1 MNRAV
6 TSAVKVTLVYASFS
20 ALWILF
26 SDMAVEWLFHSAQL
40 RALAQTYKGLAF
52 VVITAV
58 LLLILVLRDNRA
70 LEKADDMDSLTG
82 LHSLNLFIRTL
93 NATLSKLNSNE
104 HLFVAYLDI
113 DDFKQVNEG
122 LGFERADSFLQ
133 DIAKALLKS
142 ALPGSFISRLHADQF
157 ACFTTFDDISEVET
171 RMREVQRLCALR
183 GQRFGID
190 VSCSVGVALFPSD
203 GSNAKEMMISASQ
216 ALNVAKQQR
225 NSIIYHDKTLSE
237 KAMLR
242 RQLVLDLREAIA
254 KQDLYVVYQP
264 KYELAELS
272 CIGVEVLV
280 RWKHPQH
287 GFIAPDVFIPL
298 AEDNGLSSA
307 ISKLVIAKAAEELQ
321 DSGLLG
327 SVLQHVAVNV
337 SATEFNSTD
346 EMNSLSSFIESY
358 RDFAQYVRLEITETA
373 TLTDMRKSVEVISQL
388 QARGLTLSIDDFGTG
403 YTSLAMLKDLTVDEI
418 KIDRSFVAEL
428 EHDARSKTIVCAVIA
443 MANSFRINIV
453 AEGVETES
461 QLKVL
466 RKIGC
471 RQAQGYYLGRPMIIA
486 ELLKHLADN
495 AATP

>member
-6 TSAVKVTLVYASFS
+6 TSAVKVTLVYAGFS

-26 SDMAVEWLFHSAQL
+26 SDMAVEWLFDSAQL

-52 VVITAV
+52 VVTTAV

-70 LEKADDMDSLTG
+70 LQKADDMDSLTG
-82 LHSLNLFIRTL
+82 LHSLNMFIRTL
-93 NATLSKLNSNE
+93 NATLSQLNSSE
-104 HLFVAYLDI
+104 RLFVAYLDI
-113 DDFKQVNEG
+113 DDFKQINEE
-122 LGFERADSFLQ
+122 LGFERADTLLQ
-133 DIAKALLKS
+133 DTAKALLKS
-142 ALPGSFISRLHADQF
+142 ALPGSFVSRLHADQF
-157 ACFTTFDDISEVET
+157 ACFAIIEDISEVET
-171 RMREVQRLCALR
+171 RMREVQRLCSLS
-183 GQRFGID
+183 GQRYGID

-203 GSNAKEMMISASQ
+203 GNNAKEMMISASQ

-225 NSIIYHDKTLSE
+225 NTIIYHDRTLSE
-237 KAMLR
+237 RAMQR

-254 KQDLYVVYQP
+254 DRSLYVVYQP
-264 KYELAELS
+264 KYELEGLS
-272 CIGVEVLV
+272 CNGVEVLV
-280 RWKHPQH
+280 RWNHPLH
-287 GFIAPDVFIPL
+287 GLIAPDVFIPL
-298 AEDNGLSSA
+298 AEENGLSSA
-307 ISKLVIAKAAEELQ
+307 ISKLVIAKAAEELLA
-321 DSGLLG
+321 SGLLSG
-327 SVLQHVAVNV
+327 VLNHVAVNV
-337 SATEFNSTD
+337 SATEFNNTE

-358 RDFAQYVRLEITETA
+358 PDFAQYVRLEITETA

-388 QARGLTLSIDDFGTG
+388 QARGLSISIDDFGTG

-471 RQAQGYYLGRPMIIA
+471 RQAQGFYLGKPMPIT
-486 ELLKHLADN
+486 ELLKHLAGQ
-495 AATP
+495 